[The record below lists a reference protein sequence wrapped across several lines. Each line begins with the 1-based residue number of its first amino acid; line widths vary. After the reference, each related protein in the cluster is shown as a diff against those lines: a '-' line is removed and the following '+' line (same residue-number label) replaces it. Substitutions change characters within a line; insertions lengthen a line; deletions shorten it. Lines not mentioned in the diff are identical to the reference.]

1 MEHLMTTQGWFL
13 FRGIL
18 IWTNAKMKKWRNL
31 FILDAKNK
39 PKQKKKKKKKKKTIS
54 EVKNFIL

>member
-39 PKQKKKKKKKKKTIS
+39 PKQKKKKKKKKTIS